1 MFDLQTPPQPAWE
14 QVQAQVPVQIPV
26 EIQEPPIAELAAP
39 AWDLTL
45 GLISATVQIDQN
57 NGDGTRRVGT
67 AFLIEAPRPDGTP
80 RTVLVTAHHVL
91 DGMASRD
98 ARVGW
103 RSEMPGGGWRFAPD
117 PLRIRDMAGDRLW
130 TKHPERDI
138 AVMEI
143 SAPPVFA
150 RAAIPLGW
158 LASGEDLD
166 NWQVGPGD
174 ELLTLG
180 FPRGYSSNTAGFPIL
195 RTGRIASWPLT
206 PVESFPVFL
215 LDFPVFPG
223 NSGGPVFWTPAAR
236 KLPGTVQPD
245 HPFIAGVLTS
255 EVRPSDEPLGIG
267 VVAHASYV
275 REAIALLDAAPT
287 VGQGP

>member
-1 MFDLQTPPQPAWE
+1 MFDFQTLPEP
-14 QVQAQVPVQIPV
+14 
-26 EIQEPPIAELAAP
+26 IQESPTAGLVAP

-45 GLISATVQIDQN
+45 GLISATIQIDQN
-57 NGDGTRRVGT
+57 NGDATRRVGT
-67 AFLIEAPRPDGTP
+67 AFLIDASRPVGSP

-91 DGMASRD
+91 EGMAASE

-103 RSEMPGGGWRFAPD
+103 RIEMPGGGWRFAPE
-117 PLRIRDMAGDRLW
+117 PLRIRDESGAPIW
-130 TKHPERDI
+130 TRHPERDI

-158 LASGEDLD
+158 LAGRDDLD
-166 NWQVGPGD
+166 RWQVGPGD

-180 FPRGYSSNTAGFPIL
+180 YPRGYSSNTAGFPIL
-195 RTGRIASWPLT
+195 RTGQIASWPLT
-206 PVESFPVFL
+206 PVERFPVFL
-215 LDFPVFPG
+215 IDFPVFPG

-236 KLPGTVQPD
+236 KLPGTVQPG

-255 EVRPSDEPLGIG
+255 EVRPSGEPLGIG
-267 VVAHASYV
+267 VVAHAVYV
-275 REAIALLDAAPT
+275 REAIALLDVSPRAEP
-287 VGQGP
+287 GP

>member
-14 QVQAQVPVQIPV
+14 QVQAQAPVQS
-26 EIQEPPIAELAAP
+26 QEPPIAELAAP

-67 AFLIEAPRPDGTP
+67 AFLINAPRPDGTP
-80 RTVLVTAHHVL
+80 RTVMVTAHHVL

-166 NWQVGPGD
+166 SWQVGPGD

-206 PVESFPVFL
+206 PIDSFPVFL

-267 VVAHASYV
+267 VVAHAGYV

>member
-1 MFDLQTPPQPAWE
+1 MFDLQMPPQSE
-14 QVQAQVPVQIPV
+14 TGQV
-26 EIQEPPIAELAAP
+26 QEPPIAGLAAP
-39 AWDLTL
+39 AWDLTV
-45 GLISATVQIDQN
+45 GLINATVQIDQN

-67 AFLIEAPRPDGTP
+67 AFLIEAPRPDGSP
-80 RTVLVTAHHVL
+80 RTVLVTAHHVV
-91 DGMASRD
+91 DGMAGRE
-98 ARVGW
+98 ARIGW
-103 RSEMPGGGWRFAPD
+103 RSESPDRGWRFSPE
-117 PLRIRDMAGDRLW
+117 PLRIRQEDDAPAW
-130 TKHPERDI
+130 IKHPERDI

-150 RAAIPLGW
+150 RAAIPLAW

-166 NWQVGPGD
+166 KWQVGPGD

-206 PVESFPVFL
+206 PIESFPVFL

-236 KLPGTVQPD
+236 KLPGTTQPD

-267 VVAHASYV
+267 VVAHAVYV

-287 VGQGP
+287 VGQGS

>member
-1 MFDLQTPPQPAWE
+1 MFDLQTPPQPAYE
-14 QVQAQVPVQIPV
+14 QVQT
-26 EIQEPPIAELAAP
+26 QEPPIAGLAAP
-39 AWDLTL
+39 TWDLTV
-45 GLISATVQIDQN
+45 GLINATVQIDQN

-91 DGMASRD
+91 EGMASRD
-98 ARVGW
+98 ARIGW
-103 RSEMPGGGWRFAPD
+103 RSEMPGAGWRFAPE
-117 PLRIRDMAGDRLW
+117 PLLIRDADGAAVW
-130 TKHPERDI
+130 TRHPVRDI

-143 SAPPVFA
+143 SAPPSFA

-166 NWQVGPGD
+166 SWQVGPGD
-174 ELLTLG
+174 ELMTLG
-180 FPRGYSSNTAGFPIL
+180 FPRGYSANTAGFPIL

-215 LDFPVFPG
+215 IDFPVFPG

-267 VVAHASYV
+267 VVAHAAYV
-275 REAIALLDAAPT
+275 REAIALLDAAGT
-287 VGQGP
+287 VEQGP

>member
-1 MFDLQTPPQPAWE
+1 MFDLQTPPPAVE
-14 QVQAQVPVQIPV
+14 QVVV
-26 EIQEPPIAELAAP
+26 QEPPIAALAAP
-39 AWDLTL
+39 SWDLTV
-45 GLISATVQIDQN
+45 GLINATVQIDQN
-57 NGDGTRRVGT
+57 NGDGTRRVGA
-67 AFLIEAPRPDGTP
+67 AFLIDAPRADGTP

-91 DGMASRD
+91 EGMAGED

-103 RSEMPGGGWRFAPD
+103 RIEMPGGGWRFAPE
-117 PLRIRDMAGDRLW
+117 PLRIRDPDGAPVW
-130 TKHPERDI
+130 TRHPERDI

-150 RAAIPLGW
+150 RAAIPLAW

-166 NWQVGPGD
+166 AWQVGPGD

-180 FPRGYSSNTAGFPIL
+180 FPRGFASNTAGFPIL
-195 RTGRIASWPLT
+195 RTGRIASWPLI
-206 PVESFPVFL
+206 PIQRFPVFL
-215 LDFPVFPG
+215 IDFPVFPG

-255 EVRPSDEPLGIG
+255 EVRPADEPLGIG
-267 VVAHASYV
+267 VVAHAVYV
-275 REAIALLDAAPT
+275 RETIRLLDHP
-287 VGQGP
+287 GPVEDTH

>member
-1 MFDLQTPPQPAWE
+1 MFDLQTFPETA
-14 QVQAQVPVQIPV
+14 
-26 EIQEPPIAELAAP
+26 QEPPIAGLAAP
-39 AWDLTL
+39 AWDLTV
-45 GLISATVQIDQN
+45 GLIGATVQIDQN
-57 NGDGTRRVGT
+57 NGDSTRRVGT
-67 AFLIEAPRPDGTP
+67 AFLIEAPRRDGSP

-91 DGMASRD
+91 DGMAAAD

-103 RSEMPGGGWRFAPD
+103 RVEMPGGGWRFAPE
-117 PLRIRDMAGDRLW
+117 PLRIRDETGAPVW
-130 TKHPERDI
+130 TRHPERDI

-158 LASGEDLD
+158 LARSEDLD
-166 NWQVGPGD
+166 NWQIGPGD

-195 RTGRIASWPLT
+195 RTGRIASWPLI
-206 PVESFPVFL
+206 PIASFPVFL

-236 KLPGTVQPD
+236 KLPGTAQPD

-267 VVAHASYV
+267 VVAHAVYV
-275 REAIALLDAAPT
+275 REAIALLDADSPA
-287 VGQGP
+287 GQGR

>member
-1 MFDLQTPPQPAWE
+1 MFDLQTPPRPVAE
-14 QVQAQVPVQIPV
+14 QVEV
-26 EIQEPPIAELAAP
+26 QEPPIAELAAP
-39 AWDLTL
+39 AWDLTV
-45 GLISATVQIDQN
+45 GLISATVQVDQN

-67 AFLIEAPRPDGTP
+67 AFLIEAPRPDGSP
-80 RTVLVTAHHVL
+80 RTVMVTAHHVL
-91 DGMASRD
+91 EGMPAQE
-98 ARVGW
+98 ARIGW
-103 RSEMPGGGWRFAPD
+103 RTETPGRGWRFTPE
-117 PLRIRDMAGDRLW
+117 PLRIRDADGSALW
-130 TKHPERDI
+130 TRHPDRDI
-138 AVMEI
+138 AVMEV

-150 RAAIPLGW
+150 RAAVPLAW
-158 LASGEDLD
+158 LASGEDLAA
-166 NWQVGPGD
+166 WQIGPGD

-180 FPRGYSSNTAGFPIL
+180 FPRGYSANTAGFPIL

-206 PVESFPVFL
+206 PVENFPVFL

-267 VVAHASYV
+267 VVAHAVYV
-275 REAIALLDAAPT
+275 REAIGLLDAARTP
-287 VGQGP
+287 GQGP

>member
-1 MFDLQTPPQPAWE
+1 MFDLQTAPGVAYE
-14 QVQAQVPVQIPV
+14 QIRA
-26 EIQEPPIAELAAP
+26 QEPPIAELAAP
-39 AWDLTL
+39 AWDLTV
-45 GLISATVQIDQN
+45 GLIHATVQIDQN

-91 DGMASRD
+91 DGMAGRD

-117 PLRIRDMAGDRLW
+117 PLRIRGLSGDPVW
-130 TKHPERDI
+130 VKHPDRDI

-158 LASGEDLD
+158 LASGEDID

-206 PVESFPVFL
+206 PISSFPVFL
-215 LDFPVFPG
+215 IDFPVFPG

-267 VVAHASYV
+267 VVAHAVYV
-275 REAIALLDAAPT
+275 REAIALLDAAPAA
-287 VGQGP
+287 GQAP

>member
-1 MFDLQTPPQPAWE
+1 MFDLQTPPQPAFE
-14 QVQAQVPVQIPV
+14 QAQVPVQ
-26 EIQEPPIAELAAP
+26 IQEPPIAELAAP
-39 AWDLTL
+39 AWDLTV
-45 GLISATVQIDQN
+45 GLIGATVQIDQN

-91 DGMASRD
+91 DGMGLRD

-117 PLRIRDMAGDRLW
+117 PLRIRDTEGDPVW

-166 NWQVGPGD
+166 SWQVGPGD

-267 VVAHASYV
+267 VVAHAVYV

-287 VGQGP
+287 VGQGL

>member
-1 MFDLQTPPQPAWE
+1 MYDLQTPPQAGLE
-14 QVQAQVPVQIPV
+14 QVMV
-26 EIQEPPIAELAAP
+26 QEPPIAGLATP
-39 AWDLTL
+39 VWDLTV
-45 GLISATVQIDQN
+45 GLIGATVQIDQN

-67 AFLIEAPRPDGTP
+67 AFLINAPRPDGTP
-80 RTVLVTAHHVL
+80 RTVLVTANHVL
-91 DGMASRD
+91 DGMEGPD
-98 ARVGW
+98 ARLGW
-103 RSEMPGGGWRFAPD
+103 RNEMPGGGWRFTPE
-117 PLRIRDMAGDRLW
+117 PLRIRDHDGDPVW
-130 TKHPERDI
+130 TKHPDRDI

-150 RAAIPLGW
+150 RAAIPIAW

-166 NWQVGPGD
+166 AWQIGPGD

-180 FPRGYSSNTAGFPIL
+180 YPRGYSSNTAGFPIL
-195 RTGRIASWPLT
+195 RAGRIASWPLT
-206 PVESFPVFL
+206 PIQSFPVFL

-275 REAIALLDAAPT
+275 RESIALLDVGWTA
-287 VGQGP
+287 GQGP

>member
-1 MFDLQTPPQPAWE
+1 MMFEFQTPPQPAWE
-14 QVQAQVPVQIPV
+14 QVQV
-26 EIQEPPIAELAAP
+26 QEPPIAELAPP
-39 AWDLTL
+39 AWDLTV

-67 AFLIEAPRPDGTP
+67 AFLIDAPRPDGTP
-80 RTVLVTAHHVL
+80 RIVLVTAHHVL
-91 DGMASRD
+91 DGMSLRD

-117 PLRIRDMAGDRLW
+117 PLRIRNDMGDPAW

-150 RAAIPLGW
+150 RAAIPLAW

-166 NWQVGPGD
+166 DWQVGPGD

-206 PVESFPVFL
+206 PVRSFPTFL
-215 LDFPVFPG
+215 IDFPVFPG

-267 VVAHASYV
+267 VVAHAVYV
-275 REAIALLDAAPT
+275 LEAIVLLDAAPT
-287 VGQGP
+287 VGQAR

>member
-1 MFDLQTPPQPAWE
+1 MFDLQTPPQPAFE
-14 QVQAQVPVQIPV
+14 QV
-26 EIQEPPIAELAAP
+26 QEPPIAAIAAP
-39 AWDLTL
+39 AWDLTV
-45 GLISATVQIDQN
+45 GLISATVQVDQN

-67 AFLIEAPRPDGTP
+67 AFLIDAPRPDGTP
-80 RTVLVTAHHVL
+80 RTVLVTADHVL
-91 DGMASRD
+91 VGMSGPD
-98 ARVGW
+98 ARIGW
-103 RSEMPGGGWRFAPD
+103 RSEMPGGGWRFAPE
-117 PLRIRDMAGDRLW
+117 PIRIRDSSGDPVW
-130 TKHPERDI
+130 TKHPARDI

-166 NWQVGPGD
+166 NWQIGPGD

-195 RTGRIASWPLT
+195 RAGRIASWPLT
-206 PVESFPVFL
+206 PIESFPVFL

-236 KLPGTVQPD
+236 KLPGTVLPD
-245 HPFIAGVLTS
+245 HPFIAGVLAS
-255 EVRPSDEPLGIG
+255 EVRPSGEPLGIG
-267 VVAHASYV
+267 VVAHAAYV

-287 VGQGP
+287 VGRGS